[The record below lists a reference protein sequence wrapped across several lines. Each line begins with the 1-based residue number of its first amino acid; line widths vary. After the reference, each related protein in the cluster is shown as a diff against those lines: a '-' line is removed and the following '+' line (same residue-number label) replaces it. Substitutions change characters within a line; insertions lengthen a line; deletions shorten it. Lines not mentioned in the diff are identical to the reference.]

1 MSPFLG
7 GENHGRNQSP
17 PQIWGV
23 TDFIPRNIW
32 GVKIMA
38 DLIPRKF
45 CGENI
50 MAEIG
55 PPPNLR
61 GDGFHSPQHL
71 GGGVKIMAI

>member
-17 PQIWGV
+17 PPKFGGV

-45 CGENI
+45 CGEKI
-50 MAEIG
+50 MTEIG
-55 PPPNLR
+55 PPP
-61 GDGFHSPQHL
+61 Q
-71 GGGVKIMAI
+71 I